1 MTKNILIVSGIYPPE
16 IGGAATYAELMLR
29 ELPKKN
35 IAVEVLTNGAGSIPG
50 VHFVSAKGKLW
61 RYVRFFLA
69 VFTLAKR
76 FDVVYA
82 VDSSF
87 GAATIAAFA
96 ARLRRK
102 TFIMRV
108 TGDYAW
114 EQGMQRF
121 GVTELLDDFAPL
133 AERRRY
139 RWQVRLLARAERYAA
154 KRAAAI
160 VAPSEYLKRI
170 VETWGVPPE
179 KIQVIHNA
187 VDVPVIAE
195 TKKEIRE
202 RLGWKGPIVVSAGR
216 LVPWKGFA
224 TLIEAFFD
232 VARTVP
238 DAKLFIVGDGPDQAV
253 LQEKIEHMHCASCVV
268 LMGKLS
274 RDRLARYLK
283 GADLFVLNTGY
294 EGFSHQLVEAM
305 SLGVPVITTAVGGN
319 AEVIEDKTNGILLD
333 YNDREMLAEA
343 MKFLLRNKEARE
355 RLAKTAMEDAKQYTK
370 EIMMEKLVRLFENPN
385 I

>member
-1 MTKNILIVSGIYPPE
+1 MTKNILIVSGIFPPE
-16 IGGAATYAELMLR
+16 IGGSATYAELMLR

-35 IAVEVLTNGAGSIPG
+35 FNVEVLTTGEGSIPG
-50 VHFVSAKGKLW
+50 VHFVSAKGKLG
-61 RYVRFFLA
+61 RYMKFFWA
-69 VFTLAKR
+69 VYTLAKK
-76 FDVVYA
+76 FDVIYA

-121 GVTELLDDFAPL
+121 GVNELLDDFAPF
-133 AERRRY
+133 AEPRRY
-139 RWQVRLLARAERYAA
+139 KFAVLYLARAERYAA
-154 KRAAAI
+154 KRAALI
-160 VAPSEYLKRI
+160 IAPSEYLRRI
-170 VETWGVPPE
+170 VETWGVAPE
-179 KIQVIHNA
+179 KIQVIFNA
-187 VDVPVIAE
+187 VDVPRITE
-195 TKKEIRE
+195 TRKDIRE
-202 RLGWKGPIVVSAGR
+202 KLGWKGPVVVSAGR
-216 LVPWKGFA
+216 LVPWKGFT

-232 VARTVP
+232 VLRAVP
-238 DAKLFIVGDGPDQAV
+238 DAKLFIVGDGPDKAA
-253 LQEKIEHMHCASCVV
+253 LQEKIDAMHLGESVA
-268 LMGKLS
+268 LTGRLA
-274 RDRLARYLK
+274 RERLARYLK

-305 SLGVPVITTAVGGN
+305 ALGASVITTAVGGN
-319 AEVIEDKTNGILLD
+319 VEVIEDKTNGLLLD

-355 RLAKTAMEDAKQYTK
+355 RLAKAAMEDAEQYSTST
-370 EIMMEKLVRLFENPN
+370 MLEKLARLFASF
-385 I
+385 

>member
-1 MTKNILIVSGIYPPE
+1 MIKNILIVSGIYPPE
-16 IGGAATYAELMLR
+16 IGGSATYAELMLR
-29 ELPKKN
+29 ELPKKGF
-35 IAVEVLTNGAGSIPG
+35 VTEVLTTGEGNVQN
-50 VHFVSAKGKLW
+50 VHFVPAKGKLG
-61 RYVRFFLA
+61 RYLKFFWA

-76 FDVVYA
+76 FDAVYA

-102 TFIMRV
+102 TFVMRV

-114 EQGMQRF
+114 EQGVQRF
-121 GVTELLDDFAPL
+121 GVKELLDDFAPL

-139 RWQVRLLARAERYAA
+139 RWQVCWLARAERYAA

-179 KIQVIHNA
+179 KIRVIHNA
-187 VDVPVIAE
+187 VDVPLIAE
-195 TKKEIRE
+195 TKKDIRE
-202 RLGWKGPIVVSAGR
+202 RLGWKTQIVVSAGR
-216 LVPWKGFA
+216 LVPWKGFGV
-224 TLIEAFFD
+224 LIEAFFD
-232 VARTVP
+232 VARVVP
-238 DAKLFIVGDGPDQAV
+238 GAKLFIIGDGPDQAA
-253 LQEKIEHMHCASCVV
+253 LQEKIEHMHVRDAVV

-283 GADLFVLNTGY
+283 AADLFVLNTGY

-305 SLGVPVITTAVGGN
+305 SLGASVVTTAVGGN
-319 AEVIEDKTNGILLD
+319 VEVIEDKTNGVLVD

-343 MKFLLRNKEARE
+343 MKFLLRTPAARE
-355 RLAKTAMEDAKQYTK
+355 KLGKAAEEDAKQYTI
-370 EIMMEKLVRLFENPN
+370 EAMTGKLAQLLASL
-385 I
+385 